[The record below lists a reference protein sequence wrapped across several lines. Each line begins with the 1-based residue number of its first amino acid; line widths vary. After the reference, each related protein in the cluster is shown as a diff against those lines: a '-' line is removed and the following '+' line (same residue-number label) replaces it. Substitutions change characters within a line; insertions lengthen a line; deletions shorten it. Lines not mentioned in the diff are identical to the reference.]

1 MLYEIPHRGKL
12 LKIDHVVL
20 MRETLVLRDEQNQA
34 LTCEILKQVA
44 VDGLTYALVT
54 PVDAYVEVLVWTDN
68 GEDEEDPEADF
79 EGTLDEPSDQELERI
94 LPTARAVMA
103 ELDLNL
109 HLAGFDLLV
118 VEGDI
123 PEPEDEDILEIA
135 KEEEEVEEYQLL
147 ATFFH
152 DDRQYGVF
160 TPLDPLLL
168 FAAQP
173 STGHPYLLTPDFP
186 DEVFEKVQVRLLD
199 LDEE

>member
-1 MLYEIPHRGKL
+1 
-12 LKIDHVVL
+12 
-20 MRETLVLRDEQNQA
+20 MRETLVLRDEHNQA
-34 LTCEILKQVA
+34 LTCEILKQVTIE
-44 VDGLTYALVT
+44 GLTYALVT
-54 PVDAYVEVLVWTDN
+54 PVDAYVEVLVWTDG
-68 GEDEEDPEADF
+68 GEDAEDPEADF
-79 EGTLDEPSDQELERI
+79 EGTLDEPSDEELERI

-109 HLAGFDLLV
+109 QVAGFDLLI
-118 VEGDI
+118 VEGEI
-123 PEPEDEDILEIA
+123 PEAEDEDILEIA

-152 DDRQYGVF
+152 DDRQYGIF

-173 STGHPYLLTPDFP
+173 ATGDPYLLTPDFP